1 MQTLKQQVFDANMD
15 LPRYGLVTFTWG
27 NVSAID
33 RERGLVAIKPSG
45 VAYETMKADDM
56 VVVDL
61 EGKVVEGRYRPSSDT
76 ATHLALYRRYPSLGG
91 VVHTHST
98 HATAW
103 AQAGLAIPALGTT
116 HADYFFGDIPCT
128 RALSAQEVAEAY
140 ELNTG
145 RVIIETLG
153 DVEPLHT
160 PGIVVYQH
168 GPFAWGK
175 DAHDAVHNAVVM
187 EEVARMAWI
196 ARGINPQLKPID
208 SWLMDKHFM
217 RKHGPDAY
225 YGQKRKTCSGAF
237 IFMMNQPVCS
247 GAIFSFADKP
257 TAYSAYRSASARR
270 LPRRRKT
277 SRRHRIPPTARP
289 HLRWPVAA
297 QRRSSG

>member
-1 MQTLKQQVFDANMD
+1 MQQLKQQVLDANLD

-33 RERGLVAIKPSG
+33 RARGLVAIKPSG
-45 VAYETMKADDM
+45 VSYDALKADDI
-56 VVVDL
+56 VIVDL
-61 EGKVVEGRYRPSSDT
+61 QGEVVEGKLRPSSDT

-116 HADYFFGDIPCT
+116 HADYFLGDIPCT
-128 RALSAQEVAEAY
+128 RALTEQEVQGEY

-145 RVIIETLG
+145 KVIIETLKEG
-153 DVEPLHT
+153 EPLHT
-160 PGIVVYQH
+160 PGVVVYQH

-196 ARGINPQLKPID
+196 ARGINPGLKPID
-208 SWLMDKHFM
+208 GYLMDKHFM
-217 RKHGPDAY
+217 RKHGSHAY
-225 YGQKRKTCSGAF
+225 YGQK
-237 IFMMNQPVCS
+237 
-247 GAIFSFADKP
+247 
-257 TAYSAYRSASARR
+257 
-270 LPRRRKT
+270 
-277 SRRHRIPPTARP
+277 
-289 HLRWPVAA
+289 
-297 QRRSSG
+297 

>member
-1 MQTLKQQVFDANMD
+1 MQQLKQQVFEANMH

-33 RERGLVAIKPSG
+33 RQRGLVVIKPSG
-45 VAYETMKADDM
+45 IAYESMTVDDM
-56 VVVDL
+56 SVVDL
-61 EGKVVEGRYRPSSDT
+61 QGHVVEGRWRPSSDT
-76 ATHLALYRRYPSLGG
+76 ATHLALYRRYPDLGG

-128 RALSAQEVAEAY
+128 RALSAQEVDEAY

-145 RVIIETLG
+145 QVIIETLG
-153 DVEPLHT
+153 EANPLHT

-175 DAHDAVHNAVVM
+175 DAHEAVHNAVVM

-196 ARGINPQLKPID
+196 ARGINPQLQPID
-208 SWLMDKHFM
+208 SWLMNKHFQ
-217 RKHGPDAY
+217 RKHGPNAY
-225 YGQKRKTCSGAF
+225 YGQK
-237 IFMMNQPVCS
+237 
-247 GAIFSFADKP
+247 
-257 TAYSAYRSASARR
+257 
-270 LPRRRKT
+270 
-277 SRRHRIPPTARP
+277 
-289 HLRWPVAA
+289 
-297 QRRSSG
+297 

>member
-1 MQTLKQQVFDANMD
+1 MQQLKQQVFEANMD

-33 RERGLVAIKPSG
+33 RQRGLVVIKPSG
-45 VAYETMKADDM
+45 IAYESMTVDDM
-56 VVVDL
+56 SVVDL
-61 EGKVVEGRYRPSSDT
+61 QGHVVEGRWRPSSDT
-76 ATHLALYRRYPSLGG
+76 ATHLALYRRYPDLGG

-128 RALSAQEVAEAY
+128 LALSAQEVDEAY

-145 RVIIETLG
+145 QVIIETLG
-153 DVEPLHT
+153 EANPLHT

-175 DAHDAVHNAVVM
+175 DAHEAVHNAVVM

-196 ARGINPQLKPID
+196 ARGINPQLQPID
-208 SWLMDKHFM
+208 SWLMNKHFQ
-217 RKHGPDAY
+217 RKHGPNAY
-225 YGQKRKTCSGAF
+225 YGQK
-237 IFMMNQPVCS
+237 
-247 GAIFSFADKP
+247 
-257 TAYSAYRSASARR
+257 
-270 LPRRRKT
+270 
-277 SRRHRIPPTARP
+277 
-289 HLRWPVAA
+289 
-297 QRRSSG
+297 

>member
-1 MQTLKQQVFDANMD
+1 MQQLKQQVFEANMD

-33 RERGLVAIKPSG
+33 RQRGLVVIKTSG
-45 VAYETMKADDM
+45 IAYESMTVDDM
-56 VVVDL
+56 SVVDL
-61 EGKVVEGRYRPSSDT
+61 QGHVVEGRWRPSSDT
-76 ATHLALYRRYPSLGG
+76 ATHLALYRRYPDLGG

-128 RALSAQEVAEAY
+128 RALSAQEVDEAY

-145 RVIIETLG
+145 QVIIETLG
-153 DVEPLHT
+153 EANPLHT

-175 DAHDAVHNAVVM
+175 DAHEAVHNAVVM

-196 ARGINPQLKPID
+196 ARGINPQLQPID
-208 SWLMDKHFM
+208 SWLMNKHFQ
-217 RKHGPDAY
+217 RKHGPNAY
-225 YGQKRKTCSGAF
+225 YGQK
-237 IFMMNQPVCS
+237 
-247 GAIFSFADKP
+247 
-257 TAYSAYRSASARR
+257 
-270 LPRRRKT
+270 
-277 SRRHRIPPTARP
+277 
-289 HLRWPVAA
+289 
-297 QRRSSG
+297 